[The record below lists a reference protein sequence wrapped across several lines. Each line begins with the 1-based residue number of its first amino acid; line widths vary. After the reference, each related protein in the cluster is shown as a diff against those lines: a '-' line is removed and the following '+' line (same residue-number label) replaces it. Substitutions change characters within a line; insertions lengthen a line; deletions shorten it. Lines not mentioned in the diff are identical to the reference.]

1 MSQVITWELR
11 FLLKALLLGLC
22 LRGAYDVFKI
32 RRGLT
37 KRHPVL
43 MASEDI
49 VYWMFCSLFLF
60 GLLYEEN
67 NGTLRGF
74 ALCGAAAGMAVWHF
88 GPSPILVPAAVKI
101 GRLAGKILKKPV
113 EICGKALKK
122 MISWFRMRVT
132 IRERRCRHA
141 ENDDG
146 KRAQKTKTVQ

>member
-37 KRHPVL
+37 KRHPAL
-43 MASEDI
+43 MASEDTI
-49 VYWMFCSLFLF
+49 YWIFCSLFLF

-74 ALCGAAAGMAVWHF
+74 AICGTAAGMAVWHF
-88 GPSPILVPAAVKI
+88 GPSPMLVAAAVKT
-101 GRLAGKILKKPV
+101 GRFVGKILKKPV
-113 EICGKALKK
+113 KILGKALKK
-122 MISWFRMRVT
+122 MISWFRMRINT
-132 IRERRCRHA
+132 GERRQRHA
-141 ENDDG
+141 EKNDS
-146 KRAQKTKTVQ
+146 KRAQKKKTVQ

>member
-37 KRHPVL
+37 KRHPAL
-43 MASEDI
+43 MASEDTI
-49 VYWMFCSLFLF
+49 YWIFCSLFLF

-74 ALCGAAAGMAVWHF
+74 AICGTAAGGWQCGFRTEPHF
-88 GPSPILVPAAVKI
+88 GGGSSENRSVCGENFEKTRQIL
-101 GRLAGKILKKPV
+101 
-113 EICGKALKK
+113 GKALKK
-122 MISWFRMRVT
+122 MISWFRMRINT
-132 IRERRCRHA
+132 GERRQRHA
-141 ENDDG
+141 EKNDS
-146 KRAQKTKTVQ
+146 KRAQKKKTVQ